1 MRCSAAT
8 CAPHETLTPKSGCF
22 EVEQEEDLASACF
35 EHEAEDKLAS
45 GRKPAWGGEKAHSL
59 FVRIASYVA
68 YDEAEA
74 RTRDPHGLT
83 DLKNREG

>member
-1 MRCSAAT
+1 MHCSAAT

-45 GRKPAWGGEKAHSL
+45 GRKPAWGG
-59 FVRIASYVA
+59 RRPIAYSSELPA
-68 YDEAEA
+68 TSHTTKQKRGREIHMGL
-74 RTRDPHGLT
+74 RT
-83 DLKNREG
+83 